1 MTAAEKKAITLDLL
15 SKAKVSLETMMT
27 KEHQGADYSIDQF
40 YFEMYSSQAKSLKQQ
55 TVSE

>member
-27 KEHQGADYSIDQF
+27 KEQQGADYSIDQF